1 MLAIYYLLKEKV
13 GRKRENKGKDAKK
26 KRKQKKITLG
36 RILGSSICSWAILF
50 GVLMLPI
57 FVLLSGRATP
67 QYLLFFFTWL
77 FSFLFTPLIYFLFLA
92 GKVELPGAE
101 KVFKPM

>member
-13 GRKRENKGKDAKK
+13 GRKRENKGKDAK

-77 FSFLFTPLIYFLFLA
+77 FSFLFTPLTLLFIF
-92 GKVELPGAE
+92 GR
-101 KVFKPM
+101 

>member
-67 QYLLFFFTWL
+67 QYLLFFTWL
-77 FSFLFTPLIYFLFLA
+77 FSFLFTPLTLLFIF
-92 GKVELPGAE
+92 GR
-101 KVFKPM
+101 